1 MPWTKFERLD
11 IDAALERL
19 HATPARVVVI
29 GLPTSRNS
37 SHLRASPDAPAR
49 VAAAVLREEGNP
61 FAENGADVSDRSQM
75 KYLGALALETDDEFD
90 RIRRVSAEAFRLGK
104 RPLFIGGDHSV
115 TYPVLAGLHEVSG
128 PVHVVHVDAHPD
140 LYDRLLDNPLS
151 HASPFARIMEQGYA
165 RSLTQY
171 GIRTLTPHQREQV
184 RRFGVR
190 CHEMR
195 HHRQWPPPQG
205 DGPVY
210 VSLDLDALDP
220 AFVPGVAHQ
229 EPGGM
234 SVRDVLDV
242 LGWVEGPVVG
252 GDVVEYHPAR
262 DIQGTTAIVAAKLV
276 RELGARMIGEPPA

>member
-1 MPWTKFERLD
+1 MSWTKFERLD
-11 IDAALERL
+11 LDVAIERL
-19 HATPARVVVI
+19 HASTARVVVL

-37 SHLRASPDAPAR
+37 SYLRASPDAPAR

-61 FAENGADVSDRSQM
+61 CAENGVDISDRALVH
-75 KYLGALALETDDEFD
+75 YLGALALETDDEFD
-90 RIRRVSAEAFRLGK
+90 RMRRVAAEAFGLGK
-104 RPLFIGGDHSV
+104 LPLFIGGDHSV
-115 TYPVLAGLHEVSG
+115 TYPLVAGLHDVVG
-128 PVHVVHVDAHPD
+128 PVHIVHVDAHPD
-140 LYDRLLDNPLS
+140 LYDNLLDNPLS
-151 HASPFARIMEQGYA
+151 HASPFARILEQGYA

-171 GIRTLTPHQREQV
+171 GVRTLTAHQREQV
-184 RRFGVR
+184 TRFGVR

-195 HHRQWPPPQG
+195 HHRRWTPPEV

-210 VSLDLDALDP
+210 VSLDLDAIDP

-242 LGWVEGPVVG
+242 LGWIDAPVVG
-252 GDVVEYHPAR
+252 GDVVEYHPQR

-276 RELGARMIGEPPA
+276 RELSAKMIGGIP